1 MSPACRGSMV
11 VIPPFG
17 GGCAGRCA
25 QTADHLGEKCRKWGV
40 VGEVDYALSRWALA
54 WRLRAG
60 VLFLV
65 LVRTPTFRLCSNERQ
80 PKNQHNL
87 AYKPHIRRCKRYFA
101 GIAAR
106 AGRWHNKTA
115 RRSARREVERATGI
129 EPASEAWEASILPM
143 NYARNSSSQR
153 NRPVDHSL
161 TADGRATGASR
172 PTIRHA
178 PAESFWPRA
187 PQAGPPLTVERQV
200 QRAHPPARRS
210 PLPPSPCPR
219 PSAPVRRCPARIH

>member
-1 MSPACRGSMV
+1 MRRATTDFASRISHPPIQADSNPDLTAEYQSKTGIKPTRPGQPRTQVTTSP
-11 VIPPFG
+11 
-17 GGCAGRCA
+17 
-25 QTADHLGEKCRKWGV
+25 
-40 VGEVDYALSRWALA
+40 
-54 WRLRAG
+54 
-60 VLFLV
+60 
-65 LVRTPTFRLCSNERQ
+65 TPTFRLCSNERQ

-106 AGRWHNKTA
+106 AGSWHNKTA

>member
-17 GGCAGRCA
+17 GGCAGHCA
-25 QTADHLGEKCRKWGV
+25 QTADNLGEKRRKWGV
-40 VGEVDYALSRWALA
+40 VGEVDDALSRWALT

-60 VLFLV
+60 VLFLAM
-65 LVRTPTFRLCSNERQ
+65 VRTP
-80 PKNQHNL
+80 
-87 AYKPHIRRCKRYFA
+87 AYSQVQAILRGNC
-101 GIAAR
+101 
-106 AGRWHNKTA
+106 
-115 RRSARREVERATGI
+115 RSRREVAQQNRPALGQAVERATGI

-200 QRAHPPARRS
+200 QRAHPPAHRS

-219 PSAPVRRCPARIH
+219 PSAPVRRYPARIH

>member
-1 MSPACRGSMV
+1 M
-11 VIPPFG
+11 
-17 GGCAGRCA
+17 
-25 QTADHLGEKCRKWGV
+25 
-40 VGEVDYALSRWALA
+40 GEVDSALSRWALA

-143 NYARNSSSQR
+143 NYARNSSSRR

-172 PTIRHA
+172 PTIRHV

>member
-11 VIPPFG
+11 VIPPV
-17 GGCAGRCA
+17 
-25 QTADHLGEKCRKWGV
+25 W
-40 VGEVDYALSRWALA
+40 RW
-54 WRLRAG
+54 
-60 VLFLV
+60 
-65 LVRTPTFRLCSNERQ
+65 VRRTLCSNCRQ
-80 PKNQHNL
+80 PRRKTPKMGCCGRGGLCFEQMGSGMAPPRRCAVPGDGPHP
-87 AYKPHIRRCKRYFA
+87 PHIRRCKRYFA

-178 PAESFWPRA
+178 PSESFWPCT
-187 PQAGPPLTVERQV
+187 PQAGPPLTVECQV
-200 QRAHPPARRS
+200 QRAHPPARRL

-219 PSAPVRRCPARIH
+219 PSAPVRRYPARIH